1 MTFINPALK
10 ELLKNAEQR
19 DSYWVESAKLA
30 FAVELHK
37 RCRAAGITNAQ
48 LAKKLGTSAAYITK
62 VFRGDTNFTI
72 ETMVKLARAAGA
84 ALDVKLVEPATLSV
98 SSHTQSTAIFISR
111 MSKTQLTASSARDS
125 SVELVPGERFGEWST
140 RKYIDVTAFQSG
152 ALNA

>member
-10 ELLKNAEQR
+10 ELLQSAEQR

-30 FAVELHK
+30 FAVELHN
-37 RCRAAGITNAQ
+37 RCRLAGITNAQ

-84 ALDVKLVEPATLSV
+84 ALDVKLVEEAAKSIAAPITVSVGAITLGEAFSPTV
-98 SSHTQSTAIFISR
+98 
-111 MSKTQLTASSARDS
+111 SSARS
-125 SVELVPGERFGEWST
+125 GIVLST
-140 RKYIDVTAFQSG
+140 GAHQLTSG
-152 ALNA
+152 KRLGTLK